1 VINAE
6 TIDTPPFFR
15 LHVYRARDF
24 TVISGANLGD
34 QIADAH
40 NLELADVYG
49 LHAEASKIQISVAPD
64 ASGST
69 YSIARGGD
77 AGVPGSTLHL
87 DCVATFMAERGTMVE
102 AIILV
107 ETMDGMIG
115 DIYLL
120 PLAPIAPKHPY
131 SLITIDRTAG
141 ASALAHLACT
151 SFTRGTHVLCA
162 GGNQI
167 KIEDLRVGDPVMTRD
182 HGAQKVCWI
191 GQKTVR
197 ATGENAPVIVAA
209 GALNNVRELTL
220 SPNHRLFMYQ
230 RENRLGT
237 GQPELMVKAQLLVNG
252 DTIVQSEGG
261 FIDYFQL
268 LFDRHEIIYVE
279 GIAAESLLP
288 EPRIRPVMPEHARC
302 GIGDFAP
309 TPQAWDLHDHDVQG
323 VDVARELR
331 RASLQ

>member
-1 VINAE
+1 
-6 TIDTPPFFR
+6 
-15 LHVYRARDF
+15 
-24 TVISGANLGD
+24 
-34 QIADAH
+34 
-40 NLELADVYG
+40 
-49 LHAEASKIQISVAPD
+49 
-64 ASGST
+64 
-69 YSIARGGD
+69 
-77 AGVPGSTLHL
+77 
-87 DCVATFMAERGTMVE
+87 M
-102 AIILV
+102 
-107 ETMDGMIG
+107 
-115 DIYLL
+115 
-120 PLAPIAPKHPY
+120 
-131 SLITIDRTAG
+131 
-141 ASALAHLACT
+141 
-151 SFTRGTHVLCA
+151 LCA

-268 LFDRHEIIYVE
+268 LF
-279 GIAAESLLP
+279 
-288 EPRIRPVMPEHARC
+288 
-302 GIGDFAP
+302 
-309 TPQAWDLHDHDVQG
+309 
-323 VDVARELR
+323 
-331 RASLQ
+331 